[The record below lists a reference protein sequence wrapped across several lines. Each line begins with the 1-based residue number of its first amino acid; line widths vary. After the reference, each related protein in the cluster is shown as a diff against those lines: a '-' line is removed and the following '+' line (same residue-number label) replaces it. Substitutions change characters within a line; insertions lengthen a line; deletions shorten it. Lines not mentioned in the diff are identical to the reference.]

1 MNSLT
6 VFFRSVRPPN
16 TLEAAAL
23 EVFRAL
29 GLAEHEERFS
39 SNYPPDEH
47 YYVGYAENA
56 VVEVFDMDDV
66 KAGYPYGVAF
76 ERPTYRKGA
85 ERLPEDPVA
94 LVSLLTAAPLRVF
107 VPEGRWWSK
116 EWNPEFDTFRPSLSY
131 LRPDRP

>member
-1 MNSLT
+1 MNGLT
-6 VFFRSVRPPN
+6 VFVRTAYAPG
-16 TLEAAAL
+16 TLEKAAL

-29 GLAEHEERFS
+29 GLAEHEERLS

-66 KAGYPYGVAF
+66 KEGYPYGVAF
-76 ERPTYRKGA
+76 ETPTYRKGS
-85 ERLPEDPVA
+85 ERLPEDLAVLVA
-94 LVSLLTAAPLRVF
+94 LLAAAPLRVF

-116 EWNPEFDTFRPSLSY
+116 EWNGGGKEHAV
-131 LRPDRP
+131 